1 MQILNRLIM
10 TGKGSKR
17 RPENKNKIDENWDK
31 IFKDA
36 NKTKTKRKKLRQKDR
51 QIHNRTLLYKEHIL
65 QRVSGDS
72 EK

>member
-1 MQILNRLIM
+1 M

-17 RPENKNKIDENWDK
+17 RKEDKKKIDKNWDK

-36 NKTKTKRKKLRQKDR
+36 NKTKTKRKALRQKDR
-51 QIHNRTLLYKEHIL
+51 EIHNRTLLYKELIL
-65 QRVSGDS
+65 SRVRANN